1 MQNRVVSSYVWSS
14 ADPRLRRRAWILV
27 AFIQIFLLLIL
38 FYFGFVTPLPLP
50 GEEGIA
56 VSFGQENAGRNEEF
70 VPQAV
75 PQAAVHESVREVVEE
90 EPLTQDFEEA
100 PEVTPPKREQPKKEE
115 TKPRKEQPTQPII
128 EQQPREREV
137 VRDPEPPKPTVN
149 QQALFPGAVAESQ
162 KGAGSGGEVGNQ
174 GRKDGEGTQ
183 TGLGEGVGQGSG
195 SGNGAGAG
203 GSGIGYSVGNRKALK
218 LPSPEYPGQ
227 KNGKVVVKVWVN
239 KEGRV
244 VKAQAGEKGST
255 IYDKSFLSVSE
266 AAALQAHFDV
276 SADAPE
282 MQVGTITYVFRLKQ

>member
-75 PQAAVHESVREVVEE
+75 SPAVVHESVREEVVEE

-100 PEVTPPKREQPKKEE
+100 PAVTPPKREKPKKEE
-115 TKPRKEQPTQPII
+115 IKTEEHVKPREETQ
-128 EQQPREREV
+128 QFRETQHESV
-137 VRDPEPPKPTVN
+137 PQPTVN
-149 QQALFPGAVAESQ
+149 QQALFPGVTETSQ
-162 KGAGSGGEVGNQ
+162 KETGNGGDLGIQ
-174 GRKDGEGTQ
+174 GRKDGEGVQ
-183 TGLGEGVGQGSG
+183 AGVGEGVGRGSG
-195 SGNGAGAG
+195 SGSGAGAG
-203 GSGIGYSVGNRKALK
+203 GNGIGYSVGNRKALK

-244 VKAQAGEKGST
+244 LKAQAGEKGST
-255 IYDKSFLSVSE
+255 IYDKSFLTVSE